1 MANTLTQLL
10 LVIGWLSCVKS
21 ATSDD
26 VPNPLDDVIVAF
38 AKGQQLRGVKTRWV
52 TGESVNRFY
61 GIPYALPPIG
71 SRRFEPPVAALEWT
85 GVKDARVPG
94 VICPQTS
101 KEESQRLQ
109 SEDCLTL
116 SVFTPDLNAS
126 LPVLV
131 WIHGGGYK
139 AGSQFNDGDA
149 STLTRYGIVTVS
161 INYRLSPFGFLST
174 EDDVMPGNYGM
185 LDQVLALKWVQKNIQ
200 SFGGDPNQ
208 VTIGGESAGAFSVS
222 LQCVSPLSKGLFRR
236 AIMESGS
243 SFTLEA
249 VERKGK
255 RTQLKDSTRAIAT
268 SVGCFSNT
276 SSELLLCLKGID
288 ASRLLLAADATEKS
302 LGNSLLGVP
311 RVETVYG
318 FLPDYPVNLISSGNY
333 SKVDTLR
340 GFNSGE
346 WSFGIQDEDNDG
358 ITKDEFAKQI
368 ETTLSYVQN
377 SQVIKTVESS
387 YLNNE
392 TDPIKIR
399 AILVS
404 ALADLQFGAPSV
416 LELTKIVDQPGTQ
429 HYLYEFDYIPSGS
442 TRPSWMRVV
451 HAEER
456 QFVFF
461 DPDWTSRSDS
471 DKTVG
476 QRVQTTWTNFIK
488 YGDPTP
494 PSANS
499 STGSDVARWS
509 KFSKSNLE
517 TLLIEAKSTVVR
529 FPRPFIISLFEQI
542 LQSLERGSVSDVIIG

>member
-1 MANTLTQLL
+1 MAANTLGAQLL
-10 LVIGWLSCVKS
+10 LAITLICCQRS

-26 VPNPLDDVIVAF
+26 VIAALD
-38 AKGQQLRGVKTRWV
+38 KGQQLLGVKTSWV
-52 TGESVNRFY
+52 TGESVYKFF

-71 SRRFEPPVAALEWT
+71 ARRFEPPVAALEWT

-131 WIHGGGYK
+131 WIHGGGYH

-185 LDQVLALKWVQKNIQ
+185 LDQVLALKWVQKNIR
-200 SFGGDPNQ
+200 SFGGDPKQ
-208 VTIGGESAGAFSVS
+208 VTIGGESAGAFSVA
-222 LQCVSPLSKGLFRR
+222 LQILSPLSKGLFHR
-236 AIMESGS
+236 AVMESGS
-243 SFTLEA
+243 ALAPAAIERPGTQIRVKDFT
-249 VERKGK
+249 
-255 RTQLKDSTRAIAT
+255 AIVGA
-268 SVGCFSNT
+268 SVGCT
-276 SSELLLCLKGID
+276 SANSSQLLQCLKGVD
-288 ASRLLLAADATEKS
+288 ADRLKLAATAAEQK
-302 LGNSLLGVP
+302 LGVSLIGLP

-318 FLPDYPVNLISSGNY
+318 FLPDYPKNLIANGNY

-340 GFNSGE
+340 GFNAGE
-346 WSFGIQDEDNDG
+346 WSFAIQDNDNNG
-358 ITKDEFAKQI
+358 VTRLEFSLFFTALFH
-368 ETTLSYVQN
+368 LSSFIN
-377 SQVIKTVESS
+377 NDVIVELVARA
-387 YLNNE
+387 YLGNE
-392 TDPIKIR
+392 TDPFKIR
-399 AILVS
+399 DILVS
-404 ALADLQFGAPSV
+404 ALADLTFGASSL

-429 HYLYEFDYIPSGS
+429 HYFYEFNYIPSG
-442 TRPSWMRVV
+442 TARPAWMRVV

-461 DPDWTSRSDS
+461 DPDWTSRSVS

-494 PSANS
+494 ASANS
-499 STGSDVARWS
+499 SAGSDAVRWG

-517 TLLIEAKSTVVR
+517 TLQIGAQSATET
-529 FPRPFIISLFEQI
+529 FPRSFVIQLYEKILQI
-542 LQSLERGSVSDVIIG
+542 LHMTTIVKFDDVIG